1 MKVETLISSLF
12 NAFERNSSVVLH
24 DETLTAL
31 EKVLISSFAT
41 DRKKLRTR
49 AVQFWNNSFSKND
62 Y

>member
-31 EKVLISSFAT
+31 EKVLISSLAT
-41 DRKKLRTR
+41 DRKKLRT
-49 AVQFWNNSFSKND
+49 
-62 Y
+62 